1 MCLQQNLNV
10 RWQRTTSQYLFLNS
24 LRAWKL
30 RRLLNPEYTRVR
42 VCCGR
47 GHRERRVGRR
57 REVLGHRLF
66 DRAAIALAILC
77 SAVNLWQGYPF
88 AETAPIGLTLMVVV
102 PILLAAGVVH
112 LMRRGPWL
120 LRWLYAMLAAFI
132 GVFPAYMLG
141 CIVSDW
147 LPVPGCFF

>member
-1 MCLQQNLNV
+1 MFEFVAAAAIVSGVLV
-10 RWQRTTSQYLFLNS
+10 GVEKHWGTDYLI
-24 LRAWKL
+24 
-30 RRLLNPEYTRVR
+30 
-42 VCCGR
+42 
-47 GHRERRVGRR
+47 
-57 REVLGHRLF
+57 
-66 DRAAIALAILC
+66 RAAITLAILC

-102 PILLAAGVVH
+102 PIFLAAGVVH